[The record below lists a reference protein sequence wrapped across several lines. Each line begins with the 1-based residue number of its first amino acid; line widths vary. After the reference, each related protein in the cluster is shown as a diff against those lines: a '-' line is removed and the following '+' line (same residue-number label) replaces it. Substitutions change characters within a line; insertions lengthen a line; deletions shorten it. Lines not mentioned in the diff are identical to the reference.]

1 MIIQIAKKR
10 RKKSPFFCK
19 NMSALGIA
27 RGFLSK
33 FCREKGKN
41 QQDGLREK
49 QAGQEDNAA
58 MRNLNCRYVLS

>member
-1 MIIQIAKKR
+1 
-10 RKKSPFFCK
+10 
-19 NMSALGIA
+19 MSALGIA

-49 QAGQEDNAA
+49 QAGQEDNTA